1 MIASKPERAKPSL
14 CQPIKS
20 MFGIRR
26 MMMSG
31 RMGGLDRNGFGL
43 GAAEPGDDEKPRH
56 QDRRE
61 ERGDDADAQGH
72 GEAFDRAGAEPEHEE
87 AGDERRHVAVEN
99 GAEGALEARLQRG

>member
-1 MIASKPERAKPSL
+1 MTVNKPEKAKPSL
-14 CQPIKS
+14 CQPMKS

-31 RMGGLDRNGFGL
+31 RMGGLDRDGSGL
-43 GAAEPGDDEKPRH
+43 GAAEPGDDEEARH

-72 GEAFDRAGAEPEHEE
+72 GEAFDRARAEPEHEE
-87 AGDERRHVAVEN
+87 SGDERRHVAVEN
-99 GAEGALEARLQRG
+99 GAESAL